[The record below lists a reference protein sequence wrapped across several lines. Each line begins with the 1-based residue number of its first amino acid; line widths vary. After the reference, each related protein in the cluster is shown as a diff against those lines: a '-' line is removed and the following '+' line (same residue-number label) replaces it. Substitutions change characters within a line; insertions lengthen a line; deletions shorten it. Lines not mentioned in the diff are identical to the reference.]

1 MKFLIFILY
10 KTVSQ
15 PVAEINKKPCVKGR
29 DVRCRRKTG
38 QKKSTRLRGLSVR
51 VFYLPLG
58 SQVQS
63 LKIRSS
69 RSRPVF
75 LYVIRISRSFLF
87 KFNCILTR
95 PSKFCKLCFPH
106 FQHIYSQQFSG
117 FRQKSREF
125 FRIRPES
132 LRCVSSAMRGALHPP
147 RPPSAGLTCGRVR
160 KNEEADK
167 VNCRAAARE
176 GGLDHMEFS
185 ASAGNGMQRVHSDAA
200 SYSARNSSR
209 HRPFSMMYVAAST
222 PT

>member
-1 MKFLIFILY
+1 MYGAGAKQG
-10 KTVSQ
+10 K
-15 PVAEINKKPCVKGR
+15 
-29 DVRCRRKTG
+29 
-38 QKKSTRLRGLSVR
+38 KKSTRLRGLSVR

-160 KNEEADK
+160 KNEEAD
-167 VNCRAAARE
+167 
-176 GGLDHMEFS
+176 MEFS
-185 ASAGNGMQRVHSDAA
+185 ASAGNGMQRVHSDAV

-209 HRPFSMMYVAAST
+209 HKPFSMMYVAAST